1 MSLFLPSNA
10 NKFITYTFFF
20 RKDRSRIDWL
30 SVVKTKPRGRVEVVQ
45 DGNNELIMGD
55 DVFQIG
61 MLVDPYQVASSN
73 DLEENS
79 KFCIVENIF
88 ADVNTGELND
98 VLSSSGHTQVD
109 EDDNDEINVEYCD
122 GD

>member
-1 MSLFLPSNA
+1 
-10 NKFITYTFFF
+10 
-20 RKDRSRIDWL
+20 
-30 SVVKTKPRGRVEVVQ
+30 
-45 DGNNELIMGD
+45 MGD

-61 MLVDPYQVASSN
+61 MLVDPYQVTSSN

-79 KFCIVENIF
+79 NFCTAENIF
-88 ADVNTGELND
+88 ADVNAGELND